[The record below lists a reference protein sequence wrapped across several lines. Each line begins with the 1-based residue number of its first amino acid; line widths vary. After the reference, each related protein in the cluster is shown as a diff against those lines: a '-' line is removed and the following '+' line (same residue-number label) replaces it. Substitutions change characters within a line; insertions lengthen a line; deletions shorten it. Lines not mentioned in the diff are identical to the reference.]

1 MSSTLRTTTNP
12 SATKLPGRERRSQ
25 VLPGAFALQAVDLRP
40 SDVASADIRGGRIVR
55 CTMSIMPWFFQPLMP
70 RSFRLVL
77 IDPPWEFQTYSRAGQ
92 DKSAQAHYT
101 VMPLDAIKVLPVRDL
116 CQDDAVVM
124 CWATIPMLPHALACL
139 EAWRVIYKSNIVWR
153 KVTRLGKLRM
163 GCGFWTRSMHEQV
176 LIGTVGQPPLIT
188 FPSIFDGIARQHSR
202 KPDELYQMIADRTP
216 GWRRADIFSRET
228 RHGWHAWG
236 SEAGKYDD
244 EVRGA
249 PIRQAGIKQRQ
260 AQKEAIGESDAPK
273 PDCVPARNI
282 DAFRG
287 VRRDADSQIGT
298 VRAFRS
304 DFCGGA
310 VP

>member
-1 MSSTLRTTTNP
+1 MSFTLRTTT
-12 SATKLPGRERRSQ
+12 SRARQSCQGGTGAHRRCQEHSHCELPVSGRAMWPAWIFRW
-25 VLPGAFALQAVDLRP
+25 
-40 SDVASADIRGGRIVR
+40 GRIVR
-55 CTMSIMPWFFQPLMP
+55 CTVSIIPWFFEPLLP

-92 DKSAQAHYT
+92 GKSAQAHYT
-101 VMPLDAIKVLPVRDL
+101 VMPLDAIKALPVRDL
-116 CQDDAVVM
+116 CQDDAIVM
-124 CWATIPMLPHALACL
+124 CWATIPMLPDALACL
-139 EAWRVIYKSNIVWR
+139 EAWRVRYKSNIVWR
-153 KVTRLGKLRM
+153 KVTRRGKLRM

-176 LIGTVGQPPLIT
+176 LIGTIGKPPLIT

-260 AQKEAIGESDAPK
+260 AQKETIGESDAPK
-273 PDCVPARNI
+273 LDCVPAPNI
-282 DAFRG
+282 DAFRRPTLTPVAAIFFG
-287 VRRDADSQIGT
+287 RGLSQLI
-298 VRAFRS
+298 
-304 DFCGGA
+304 D
-310 VP
+310 P

>member
-1 MSSTLRTTTNP
+1 
-12 SATKLPGRERRSQ
+12 
-25 VLPGAFALQAVDLRP
+25 
-40 SDVASADIRGGRIVR
+40 
-55 CTMSIMPWFFQPLMP
+55 MSIIPWFFEPLLP

-92 DKSAQAHYT
+92 GKSAQAHYT
-101 VMPLDAIKVLPVRDL
+101 VMPLDAIKALPVRDL
-116 CQDDAVVM
+116 CQDDAIVM
-124 CWATIPMLPHALACL
+124 CWATIPMLPDALACL
-139 EAWRVIYKSNIVWR
+139 EAWRVRYKSNIVWR
-153 KVTRLGKLRM
+153 KVTRRGKLRM

-176 LIGTVGQPPLIT
+176 LIGTIGKPPLIT

-202 KPDELYQMIADRTP
+202 KPDELYQMIADRTA

-260 AQKEAIGESDAPK
+260 AQKETIGESDAPK
-273 PDCVPARNI
+273 LDCVPAPNI
-282 DAFRG
+282 DAFRRPTLTPVAAIFFG
-287 VRRDADSQIGT
+287 RGRSQLI
-298 VRAFRS
+298 
-304 DFCGGA
+304 D
-310 VP
+310 P